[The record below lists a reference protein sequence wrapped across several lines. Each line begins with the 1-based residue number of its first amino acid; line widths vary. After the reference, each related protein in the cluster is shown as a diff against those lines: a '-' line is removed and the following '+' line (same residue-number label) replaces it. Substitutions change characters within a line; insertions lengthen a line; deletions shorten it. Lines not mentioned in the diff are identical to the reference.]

1 MNDSSFRWLSKN
13 NLEKPLMADTIL
25 SSFVLPYKYLSSP
38 CKALCSAAWQRWES
52 THQPR
57 SSLYLCNTLPRLS
70 FNYRSA
76 CVFIYTL
83 VRKNEVFC
91 SPPYHLWIIHLSLLS
106 FPLSLSVVSLIP
118 CLLVACTFE
127 CRTLP
132 STLKMLGLPVREKS
146 FLLATF
152 LMRWSIYKIFLL
164 PSICTTKIPCSLLI
178 QKKSHLSR
186 NKTCNTLG
194 FCFDRGQLLIFLSS

>member
-1 MNDSSFRWLSKN
+1 MQS
-13 NLEKPLMADTIL
+13 PLQCSMA
-25 SSFVLPYKYLSSP
+25 
-38 CKALCSAAWQRWES
+38 ALREHRQSRG
-52 THQPR
+52 
-57 SSLYLCNTLPRLS
+57 SLYLSNTLPRLS

-91 SPPYHLWIIHLSLLS
+91 SPPYHLWIIHLSPLS

-127 CRTLP
+127 CHTLP

-146 FLLATF
+146 FLPATF

-164 PSICTTKIPCSLLI
+164 PSIRTTKIPCSLQI
-178 QKKSHLSR
+178 QKKKYHLSR
-186 NKTCNTLG
+186 NTTCNTLG
-194 FCFDRGQLLIFLSS
+194 FCFDRGQLLVFLSS